1 MPILLQSAKIFSYI
15 PTKNFE
21 RAKRFYGSV
30 LGLSHVSTDDF
41 ALVFESGG
49 IRIRV
54 VRVPDFM
61 PSPIAILGWQVDD
74 LEKSVTALNAN
85 GVICERWPGIK
96 QDAAGIW
103 DEPGRPRVAW
113 FKDPDGNVLSVSAK

>member
-1 MPILLQSAKIFSYI
+1 MTVIPGSAKIFSYI

-21 RAKRFYGSV
+21 RAKTFYGDV
-30 LGLSHVSTDDF
+30 LGLKHVSTDDF

-49 IRIRV
+49 IRIRI
-54 VRVPDFM
+54 VRVSEFKPG
-61 PSPIAILGWQVDD
+61 PIAVVGWQVDD
-74 LEKSVTALNAN
+74 LEKCVTALKAH

-103 DEPGRPRVAW
+103 DELGRPRVAW
-113 FKDPDGNVLSVSAK
+113 FKDPDGNVLSFSAQ

>member
-1 MPILLQSAKIFSYI
+1 MLEFAKIFSYI

-21 RAKRFYGSV
+21 RAKTFYGGV
-30 LGLSHVSTDDF
+30 LGLKHVSTDDF

-54 VRVPDFM
+54 VKVPDFK
-61 PSPIAILGWQVDD
+61 PGAFAILGWQVDD
-74 LEKSVTALNAN
+74 LEKSVTTLKAH

-96 QDAAGIW
+96 QDSDGVW

-113 FKDPDGNVLSVSAK
+113 FKDPDGNLLSISAQ

>member
-1 MPILLQSAKIFSYI
+1 MLGSAKIFSYI
-15 PTKNFE
+15 PTKDFG
-21 RAKRFYGSV
+21 RAKAFYGGM
-30 LGLSHVSTDDF
+30 LGLKHASTDDF

-54 VRVPDFM
+54 VKVPDFK
-61 PSPIAILGWQVDD
+61 PGPIAILGWRVDD
-74 LEKSVTALNAN
+74 LDKTVAALKAH
-85 GVICERWPGIK
+85 GVVCERWPGIK

-113 FKDPDGNVLSVSAK
+113 FKDPDGNVLSVSSQ

>member
-1 MPILLQSAKIFSYI
+1 MLESAKIFSYI

-21 RAKRFYGSV
+21 RAKTFYGGV
-30 LGLSHVSTDDF
+30 LGLNHVSTDDF

-54 VRVPDFM
+54 VRVPDFK
-61 PSPIAILGWQVDD
+61 PGPIAILGWQVDD
-74 LEKSVTALNAN
+74 LEKSVTALKTH

-96 QDAAGIW
+96 QDAEGIW

-113 FKDPDGNVLSVSAK
+113 FKDPDGNVLSVSAQ

>member
-1 MPILLQSAKIFSYI
+1 MPIMLESAKIFSYI

-21 RAKRFYGSV
+21 RAKTFYGGV
-30 LGLSHVSTDDF
+30 LGLIHVSTDDF

-54 VRVPDFM
+54 VRVPDFK
-61 PSPIAILGWQVDD
+61 PGPIAILGWQVDD
-74 LEKSVTALNAN
+74 LEKSVTALKAH

-113 FKDPDGNVLSVSAK
+113 FKDPDGNVLSVSAQ